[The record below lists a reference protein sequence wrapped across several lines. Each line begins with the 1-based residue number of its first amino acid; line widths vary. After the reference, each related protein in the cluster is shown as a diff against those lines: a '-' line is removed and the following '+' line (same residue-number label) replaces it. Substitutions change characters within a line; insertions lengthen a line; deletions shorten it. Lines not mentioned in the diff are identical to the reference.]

1 MSNLISTPIATGI
14 LCASLLAVMAAC
26 ASPAP
31 PTQQMALAEAA
42 VQRASSMGTADLAP
56 AELQLAKSKLA
67 RAKDAQDAKQ
77 FDRAARL
84 AEQAQVDAE
93 VAEMHAQAVRSR
105 RAVQE
110 SENAA
115 AALRDEVDRKASR
128 GPRSLP

>member
-1 MSNLISTPIATGI
+1 MPNFFSTPFATGA
-14 LCASLLAVMAAC
+14 LCAVMAAC

-42 VQRASSMGTADLAP
+42 VQRAGSMGSADLAP
-56 AELQLAKSKLA
+56 AELQLAKSKLSRA
-67 RAKDAQDAKQ
+67 RDAQDAKQ

-105 RAVQE
+105 RAAQE
-110 SENAA
+110 TQDAA
-115 AALRDEVDRKASR
+115 AALREEVDRKAAR
-128 GPRSLP
+128 GRRSGP